1 MIEDLVDR
9 LKLLRTPV
17 IGPVTCCQLLA
28 RFGTPS
34 AALAAVP
41 DLAGTLDRY
50 AGGKVSLRPA

>member
-1 MIEDLVDR
+1 MIEDLIDR

-17 IGPVTCCQLLA
+17 IGPVTCRQLLA

-41 DLAGTLDRY
+41 DLVGAVAVTSDI
-50 AGGKVSLRPA
+50 AT